1 MVRRQQFRQKI
12 EGRNGGNT
20 DVQQLL
26 IFIGKFQN
34 RFLLEIQDLGCVVV
48 KGLPCGRDRQ
58 TLGRSLQKLRM
69 KFFFQIVDMR
79 TDGRLRKIKLLSRK
93 GKTLVFYGIHKGFQ
107 LADIHAALL
116 FVLKR
121 LFSSIIIQFIDYIN
135 KYIRIINK
143 INFT

>member
-1 MVRRQQFRQKI
+1 
-12 EGRNGGNT
+12 
-20 DVQQLL
+20 
-26 IFIGKFQN
+26 
-34 RFLLEIQDLGCVVV
+34 
-48 KGLPCGRDRQ
+48 
-58 TLGRSLQKLRM
+58 M

-121 LFSSIIIQFIDYIN
+121 LFSSIIIQFIDCIN

>member
-1 MVRRQQFRQKI
+1 
-12 EGRNGGNT
+12 
-20 DVQQLL
+20 
-26 IFIGKFQN
+26 
-34 RFLLEIQDLGCVVV
+34 
-48 KGLPCGRDRQ
+48 
-58 TLGRSLQKLRM
+58 M

-116 FVLKR
+116 FCAEKA
-121 LFSSIIIQFIDYIN
+121 FSSIIVPFIDYIN
-135 KYIRIINK
+135 KYIQIINK